1 MSTTLPRK
9 SPWYKSPWPWFLM
22 FFPALA
28 VVAGVATFVI
38 AFKTEDSLV
47 SDDYYKEGQEIN
59 QRLAR
64 DDKARALGLNAQLMV
79 SDDSRAIRILL
90 NHPAGGELYLKI
102 IHPTISG
109 HDQQLKLAQQGPM
122 LYAAQLDQ
130 PLPSH
135 RWQLELGDTAGQ
147 WRLKSEEVLQGNT
160 VLTLSP
166 H

>member
-1 MSTTLPRK
+1 MTLPRK

-28 VVAGVATFVI
+28 VLAGVTTFVI

-64 DDKARALGLNAQLMV
+64 DDKAREMGLSAQLMV
-79 SDDSRAIRILL
+79 SDDSRAVRILL
-90 NHPAGGELYLKI
+90 NRPVDGELFLKV
-102 IHPTISG
+102 IHPTIAG
-109 HDQQLKLAQQGPM
+109 HDQQLKLVSQGPM
-122 LYAAQLDQ
+122 LYAVQLDK

-135 RWQLELGDTAGQ
+135 RWQLELGDNAGQ
-147 WRLKSEEVLQGNT
+147 WRLKSEELLQGST
-160 VLTLSP
+160 VLTLQP
-166 H
+166 N